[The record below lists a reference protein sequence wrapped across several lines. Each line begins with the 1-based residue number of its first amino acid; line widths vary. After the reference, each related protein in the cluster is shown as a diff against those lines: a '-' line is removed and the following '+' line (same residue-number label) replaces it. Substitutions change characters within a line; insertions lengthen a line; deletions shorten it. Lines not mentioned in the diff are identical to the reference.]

1 MKSVMR
7 ANNLY
12 KAVFALI
19 FLFFASC
26 GSVSKTGEDLLS
38 DAREER
44 RTIEQNYP
52 EVAEL
57 FETSAG
63 YAIFPNVG
71 KGAYVIGGASGN
83 GVVFEDGDHVGYAD
97 LKQVDVGL
105 QLGGKAFVEVLFFQT
120 DAALEDF
127 KDGSYELAANASAVV
142 LEEGISRDINFQNG
156 VAVVTMPKAGAMA
169 GISVGG
175 QRFTYQPAQ

>member
-1 MKSVMR
+1 MR
-7 ANNLY
+7 TTNIYASL
-12 KAVFALI
+12 FALV
-19 FLFFASC
+19 FLVFASC
-26 GSVSKTGEDLLS
+26 GSASKTGEDLLS

-52 EVAEL
+52 DVAEL

-83 GVVFEDGDHVGYAD
+83 GAVYENGNHVGYAD

-105 QLGGKAFVEVLFFQT
+105 QLGGKAFVEVLFFENQ
-120 DAALEDF
+120 AALEDF
-127 KDGSYELAANASAVV
+127 KDGSYELSANASAVA
-142 LEEGISRDINFQNG
+142 LEEGVSRNINFQDG

>member
-1 MKSVMR
+1 MR
-7 ANNLY
+7 TNNLY
-12 KAVFALI
+12 KSVFALI
-19 FLFFASC
+19 FLVFTSC
-26 GSVSKTGEDLLS
+26 GSASKTGEDLLS

-44 RTIEQNYP
+44 TTIQQNFP
-52 EVAEL
+52 QAAEL

-83 GVVFEDGDHVGYAD
+83 GAVYENGNHVGYAD

-105 QLGGKAFVEVLFFQT
+105 QLGGKAFVEVLFFET

-127 KDGSYELAANASAVV
+127 KNGSYQLSANASAVA
-142 LEEGISRDINFQNG
+142 LEKGISRAINFQNG

-169 GISVGG
+169 GVSVGG